1 MSACPKGAA
10 GCGRDHAGCTAHNRA
25 GGPCGAQPM
34 NGTDPKRCRS
44 HLGRK
49 PELVKAE
56 WDARQRGERIRA
68 EYDLPA
74 QSDPLQELLRL
85 SREVIAWKDA
95 MRVMVGGLTEIRY
108 KSGAGE
114 QIRAEIR
121 LYENA
126 MDRAAKVLTDIVRLG
141 IEDRLARIDESQV
154 ALVSTA
160 VLAALTRLAP
170 VIGYDADHPEIR
182 AAVSEELRAIQ
193 REEEQAT
200 P

>member
-1 MSACPKGAA
+1 
-10 GCGRDHAGCTAHNRA
+10 
-25 GGPCGAQPM
+25 M
-34 NGTDPKRCRS
+34 NGTDPKRCRT

-68 EYDLPA
+68 TYDLPE

-85 SREVIAWKDA
+85 SREVITWKDA
-95 MRVMVGGLTEIRY
+95 MRVMVGELTEIRY

-126 MDRAAKVLTDIVRLG
+126 MDRAARVLTDIVRLG
-141 IEDRLARIDESQV
+141 IEDRLSRIDEAQV

>member
-1 MSACPKGAA
+1 MSTCPKGAA
-10 GCGRDHAGCTAHNRA
+10 GCPQEHPGCIGHNRA

-34 NGTDPKRCRS
+34 NGTEPKRCRS

-49 PELVKAE
+49 PEIVKAE
-56 WDARQRGERIRA
+56 WDARRRGERIRA

-95 MRVMVGGLTEIRY
+95 MRVMVGELTEIRY

-114 QIRAEIR
+114 QIRAEIK

-126 MDRAAKVLTDIVRLG
+126 MDRAARVLSDILRLG
-141 IEDRLARIDESQV
+141 VEERLVKV
-154 ALVSTA
+154 AAAQTKLVA
-160 VLAALTRLAP
+160 GAIQAALTEVGPMLGYAP
-170 VIGYDADHPEIR
+170 DEPEIR
-182 AAVSEELRAIQ
+182 AVVAKHLRRCQ
-193 REEEQAT
+193 TEDKAT
-200 P
+200 S